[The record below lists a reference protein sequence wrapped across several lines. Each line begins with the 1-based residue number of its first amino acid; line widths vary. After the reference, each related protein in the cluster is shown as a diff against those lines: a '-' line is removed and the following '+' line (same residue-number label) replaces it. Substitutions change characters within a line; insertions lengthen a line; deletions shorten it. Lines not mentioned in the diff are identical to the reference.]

1 MITDGK
7 TDDYSLSS
15 NTITT
20 DNAVFNVF
28 KFYKTTVAWPDN
40 QARRRKSDC
49 RESRSIHGNLDAQ
62 FLHLLSDDLRIIAP
76 TIVATTRNNNHTV
89 ILDRE
94 VAMHSVPDNS
104 GPQTSKKPSDT
115 VSSNI
120 PEPSRLFTT

>member
-40 QARRRKSDC
+40 QA
-49 RESRSIHGNLDAQ
+49 
-62 FLHLLSDDLRIIAP
+62 
-76 TIVATTRNNNHTV
+76 TTV
-89 ILDRE
+89 ITIEER
-94 VAMHSVPDNS
+94 
-104 GPQTSKKPSDT
+104 
-115 VSSNI
+115 I
-120 PEPSRLFTT
+120 